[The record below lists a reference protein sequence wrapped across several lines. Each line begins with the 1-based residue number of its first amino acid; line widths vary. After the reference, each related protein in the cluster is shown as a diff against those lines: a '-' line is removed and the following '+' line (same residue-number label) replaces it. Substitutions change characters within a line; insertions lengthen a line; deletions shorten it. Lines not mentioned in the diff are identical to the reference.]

1 MTDCR
6 CHAGKICDLHVEEVM
21 GNLNDRL
28 KDRKNYHNSDEG
40 LMSPNS
46 IDDMPVGG
54 IQGGVVG
61 GHLGSPTPEQEGPD
75 LVGEII
81 LLSQK
86 IADLETAKNFH
97 MACIENLVER
107 LNDIEG
113 KLKSLENAIS
123 SIELGRLRGTG

>member
-1 MTDCR
+1 MTDCT

-21 GNLNDRL
+21 NNLN
-28 KDRKNYHNSDEG
+28 KA
-40 LMSPNS
+40 
-46 IDDMPVGG
+46 VGG
-54 IQGGVVG
+54 IHGGIVG
-61 GHLGSPTPEQEGPD
+61 GYLGNPIPEQEGPD
-75 LVGEII
+75 LVGEIV

-107 LNDIEG
+107 LNDVEC
-113 KLKSLENAIS
+113 KLRSLEGAIS